1 MGYELN
7 KLMTQYGLATPTM
20 LSYDGERGPDVETI
34 DEETGEITTTPGEIT
49 FDPAKQRAFDQYQAE
64 YQSRLRNAPMYAGSQ
79 YRTRPAQQQPQTYE
93 DMFSMYLGRQP
104 GDGERATINEV
115 GTGPISDAQRQQ
127 FLRQYE
133 GEFADL
139 GIRNTGNQLVMDQIG
154 NYYGNILRNPD
165 FVSNINR
172 ITPTN
177 PVDPSAPF
185 NERNPS
191 AINPNPPFDAPPSGL
206 ISTDQA
212 YFNPEDPPVVDG
224 EISQTFLDFAEQQK
238 AINANLN
245 NPIPISGYTL
255 EEAYR
260 VDPNALAS
268 NRQPAWANYLGKN
281 QDVLDHVNA
290 QADAAGIPPGPDRPA
305 FMANAAKEHFI
316 YQTAM
321 GEGRSWYKKGGPVK
335 GYNQGTTDG
344 PFVDPVYGNVN
355 ILDRGNID
363 PPAGMNRTGLEVQIQ
378 KNINNNPTTTM
389 EEESVVVDGP
399 PSSSNTEA
407 LENLLVQQLMGN
419 QVNPYQSIMESLSGK
434 VTEAQTGYDQ
444 KLAEMLANTRQGPD
458 KAELYFNLASAL
470 SAPTKTGTFGESL
483 GLAAKQFGKFASD
496 SRKLQ
501 QSADAVELKQAASK
515 LKSLQSRYQKL
526 QDKTSAE
533 AVRNKEQQFQLY
545 KVLQESGYKGAELAL
560 KAQNIELKRAQMEL
574 DKNKPQ
580 SKFGKEALD
589 EGLTAGTQAFFLRVQ
604 EKAYLDAQQKNEMPS
619 WQGKSLEE
627 KVATGNVAR
636 YSIGQLK
643 EALRLNKNAYAKDLF
658 GYTMAEFKSL
668 LGSDEVKLVNTRLLR
683 NILSSEALQK
693 LKATFGGQISD
704 GERDALA
711 ELSGVTARSSEE
723 RKRIITNAL
732 AVLDRLAYN
741 TEKDI
746 EWFGSPERFRAPFE
760 GYAQYQLE
768 NFRFADD
775 DVRRQQ

>member
-34 DEETGEITTTPGEIT
+34 NEETGEVTTTPGEIT
-49 FDPAKQRAFDQYQAE
+49 FDPAKQAAFDQYQAE
-64 YQSRLRNAPMYAGSQ
+64 YQSRLQNAPMYAGSQ

-133 GEFADL
+133 NEFADL

-165 FVSNINR
+165 YVSNR
-172 ITPTN
+172 TTPTN

-185 NERNPS
+185 IERNPA
-191 AINPNPPFDAPPSGL
+191 AINPNPPFTGTM

-212 YFNPEDPPVVDG
+212 YYNPEDPPVVDG
-224 EISQTFLDFAEQQK
+224 EVSQTFLDFANQQDI
-238 AINANLN
+238 INANLN
-245 NPIPISGYTL
+245 NPLPTTGYSDA
-255 EEAYR
+255 EAR
-260 VDPNALAS
+260 NIDPMALAS
-268 NRQPAWANYLGKN
+268 NAQPTWANYLSRN
-281 QDVLDHVNA
+281 QDVYAHANRV
-290 QADAAGIPPGPDRPA
+290 ADAAGIPPGPDRPA
-305 FMANAAKEHFI
+305 FLANVAKEHFVDF
-316 YQTAM
+316 
-321 GEGRSWYKKGGPVK
+321 GREEGRSWYKRGGPVK

-344 PFVDPVYGNVN
+344 PFVDPMSSAFPENQ
-355 ILDRGNID
+355 
-363 PPAGMNRTGLEVQIQ
+363 AQATGLEVQIQ
-378 KNINNNPTTTM
+378 ENINNNPQQTVVS
-389 EEESVVVDGP
+389 ESSVVETQPD
-399 PSSSNTEA
+399 NTEA
-407 LENLLVQQLMGN
+407 LENMLVQLSGK
-419 QVNPYQSIMESLSGK
+419 QVNPYQSIMDSLSGK

-515 LKSLQSRYQKL
+515 LKSLQSRYQKI
-526 QDKTSAE
+526 QDKASAE
-533 AVRNKEQQFQLY
+533 AVRNKEQQFKIF
-545 KVLQESGYKGAELAL
+545 KVLQESGYKGQELAL
-560 KAQNIELKRAQMEL
+560 KAQNIELKRAQLEI

-589 EGLTAGTQAFFLRVQ
+589 EGLTPGTQAFFLRVQ
-604 EKAYLDAQQKNEMPS
+604 EKAYNDAKQKNEMPS

-643 EALRLNKNAYAKDLF
+643 EALRLNANAYAKDLF
-658 GYTMAEFKSL
+658 GYTMTEFKSL
-668 LGSDEVKLVNTRLLR
+668 FGSDEVKLVNTRVLR

-711 ELSGVTARSSEE
+711 ELSGVTARSSKE
-723 RKRIITNAL
+723 RERIINNAL
-732 AVLDRLAYN
+732 DVLDRLAHN
-741 TEKDI
+741 TQKDI